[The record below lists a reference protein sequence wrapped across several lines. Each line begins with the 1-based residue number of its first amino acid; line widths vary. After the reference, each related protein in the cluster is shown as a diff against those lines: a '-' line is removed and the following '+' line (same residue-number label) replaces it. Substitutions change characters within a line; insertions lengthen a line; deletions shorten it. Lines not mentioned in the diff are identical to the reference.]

1 MSLTIDMYML
11 VGRDWLKNHYTKSFE
26 EFNSCCGVCWCLV
39 RRKSIQDEF
48 EKKKGFEIF
57 NSRIICWKVYEFL
70 NSFEI
75 FPCVETI
82 DS

>member
-1 MSLTIDMYML
+1 MSLTIDIYML

-48 EKKKGFEIF
+48 EKKKDLKLLILTLSVGKFMTF
-57 NSRIICWKVYEFL
+57 
-70 NSFEI
+70 
-75 FPCVETI
+75 
-82 DS
+82 

>member
-26 EFNSCCGVCWCLV
+26 ECNSCCGVCWCLV

-48 EKKKGFEIF
+48 EKKK
-57 NSRIICWKVYEFL
+57 RI
-70 NSFEI
+70 
-75 FPCVETI
+75 
-82 DS
+82 